1 MSTVCTFYAGD
12 GISFL
17 NLRFENDV
25 KMYGTQTK
33 KQKLEVERWF
43 ENDVKMYGTQ
53 TCSYCYVWIFRFE
66 NDVKMYGTQ
75 TVFVLKLIVI

>member
-1 MSTVCTFYAGD
+1 MSTVYTFYAGD

-25 KMYGTQTK
+25 KMYGTQTW
-33 KQKLEVERWF
+33 QGQYNSIR
-43 ENDVKMYGTQ
+43 
-53 TCSYCYVWIFRFE
+53 RFE

-75 TVFVLKLIVI
+75 TLQIASISNTQFENDVKMYGTQT

>member
-1 MSTVCTFYAGD
+1 M
-12 GISFL
+12 
-17 NLRFENDV
+17 
-25 KMYGTQTK
+25 
-33 KQKLEVERWF
+33 F

-75 TVFVLKLIVI
+75 TVFVLKLIVIQFENDVKLSLQMPHFRAFPEGNVEMEEAR

>member
-1 MSTVCTFYAGD
+1 
-12 GISFL
+12 
-17 NLRFENDV
+17 
-25 KMYGTQTK
+25 MYGTQTGLTVVK
-33 KQKLEVERWF
+33 MLSSF

>member
-1 MSTVCTFYAGD
+1 
-12 GISFL
+12 
-17 NLRFENDV
+17 
-25 KMYGTQTK
+25 MYGTQTVGDSVFGD
-33 KQKLEVERWF
+33 KQF

>member
-1 MSTVCTFYAGD
+1 
-12 GISFL
+12 
-17 NLRFENDV
+17 
-25 KMYGTQTK
+25 MYGTQTVGDSVCGD
-33 KQKLEVERWF
+33 KQF

>member
-1 MSTVCTFYAGD
+1 
-12 GISFL
+12 
-17 NLRFENDV
+17 
-25 KMYGTQTK
+25 MYGTQTMINLSLTH
-33 KQKLEVERWF
+33 QVF